1 MAASWLAYLTRELD
15 SLEEKELRVPIV
27 EMTLFW
33 RQLALLLRNGV
44 PLVRAT
50 EVLLRQAVAPSLRLI
65 LERSHERLLRG
76 LSLSQVMRCFPGVF
90 SELAVGLVYSGEQTG
105 SLVSV
110 LERIAELDERR
121 LKRRAGAISAL
132 VYPGLLLLCTALV
145 GAIFV
150 LFVAPGDQ
158 SLFALAGGP
167 PPWPSRVLMA
177 LGDFRIWLLLFV
189 LAVLSWLLGAALYRR
204 YPLAFDAL
212 LLRLPGIGP
221 WLRDTQIARV
231 LDVLSGSLPVGYAV
245 TEALKLAQK
254 VCTNREFGRRFG
266 GALESVYN
274 GRGMGE
280 SLALTGIFPRFLT
293 ATIEVAEEAGQ
304 MDATLARLC
313 VTVDEQVQDSLDAVT
328 QLLAPLFLGVAG
340 VLAGF
345 LALAIFL
352 PIVAVTMSL

>member
-15 SLEEKELRVPIV
+15 SLEEKELRAPVV
-27 EMTLFW
+27 EIALFW

-50 EVLLRQAVAPSLRLI
+50 EVLLRQTSSPSLRLI
-65 LERSHERLLRG
+65 LERCHERLLRG
-76 LSLSQVMRCFPGVF
+76 LSLSQILRCFPGVF
-90 SELAVGLVYSGEQTG
+90 SELAVGLVFSGEKTG

-121 LKRRAGAISAL
+121 LKRRAGTITAL
-132 VYPGLLLLCTALV
+132 VYPVLLLICTILV

-158 SLFALAGGP
+158 SLFSLAGGK

-177 LGDFRIWLLLFV
+177 LGSFKLWLGLSV
-189 LAVLSWLLGAALYRR
+189 LAVLGWLLSAALYRR
-204 YPLAFDAL
+204 YPLAFDAY
-212 LLRLPGIGP
+212 LLRLPGVGP
-221 WLRDTQIARV
+221 WLRDAQIARIF
-231 LDVLSGSLPVGYAV
+231 DVLSGSLPVGFAV

-254 VCTNREFGRRFG
+254 VCTNREFGRRFA
-266 GALESVYN
+266 GAVDSVYN
-274 GRGMGE
+274 GHGLGE
-280 SLALTGIFPRFLT
+280 SLALTGMFPHFLT
-293 ATIEVAEEAGQ
+293 ATIEMAEEAGQ

-328 QLLAPLFLGVAG
+328 QLLGPLFLALAG
-340 VLAGF
+340 ALAGF
-345 LALAIFL
+345 LSLAIFL
-352 PIVAVTMSL
+352 PIVAVTTSL